1 MPSSLIAPRG
11 NPAAPIYILLEKPL
25 SGDEDKGYHFSSGL
39 GYMYIKMLEEAGIID
54 YYVTSIRP
62 DVKNSTVGG
71 DWESYVAKYKPPVI
85 IPLDTAG
92 RWLNSCLTPKRQSK
106 KFNPDVDSE
115 ISKYAGSILHANR
128 SSICESANIYNPYI
142 IPTFGPAQVARQWK
156 IRDIVVSC
164 DLTRAAEE
172 AAYYVLNNKL
182 QPLPERK
189 PQIHFETFDELLAI
203 IESFRDCTYVSNDI
217 ETIYPKPPT
226 KTIPSQFYKILPGY
240 PITIGLAPS
249 SEFGISFDLFR
260 ENRNETRELW
270 KSLYRLLRDTPS
282 IGQNFFNFDAYFYE
296 MLGFKLPLEKCR
308 DTMILHHQL
317 WPELPHKL
325 QFLARQYTREPYW
338 KDEGAGWSIK
348 NMDSMKI
355 YNVKDVCVTYEIFNK
370 MQDELKDRG
379 LE

>member
-25 SGDEDKGYHFSSGL
+25 SGDEDKGYHFSSGY
-39 GYMYIKMLEEAGIID
+39 GYMYIKMLEEAGITD

-92 RWLNSCLTPKRQSK
+92 RWLNNCLTPKRQSK

-115 ISKYAGSILHANR
+115 ISKYAGSILLGDRNSVTAKTG
-128 SSICESANIYNPYI
+128 SYI

-172 AAYYVLNNKL
+172 AAYYALNNKL

-189 PQIHFETFDELLAI
+189 PQINFDSFDELLALI
-203 IESFRDCTYVSNDI
+203 DSFREFPYISNDI

-249 SEFGISFDLFR
+249 PEFGISFDLFR
-260 ENRNETRELW
+260 ESASETRELW
-270 KSLYRLLRDTPS
+270 KALYRLLRDTPS

-296 MLGFKLPLEKCR
+296 MLGFKLPLDKCR

-338 KDEGAGWSIK
+338 KDEGAGWSPK
-348 NMDSMKI
+348 NMDAMKI
-355 YNVKDVCVTYEIFNK
+355 YNCKDVMVTFEIFLK
-370 MQDELKDRG
+370 ELEELKQRG